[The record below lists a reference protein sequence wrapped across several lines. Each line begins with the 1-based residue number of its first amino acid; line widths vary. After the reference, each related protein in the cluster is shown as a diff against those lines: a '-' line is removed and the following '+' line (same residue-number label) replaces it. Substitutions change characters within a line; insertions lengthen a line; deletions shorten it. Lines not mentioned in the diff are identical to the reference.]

1 MGAVYLAED
10 LSRTQRVALKVLD
23 PKSHGTSAS
32 GSGSCASPQVAS
44 SLNHPNIVPSLASG
58 DEGGVLYLAMEYVD
72 GVDLR
77 ELLRRN
83 GVLDLERTLA
93 LLAQVAAALDAAH
106 AEGLVHRDVKPGNI
120 LVATRADGERA
131 YVCDFGLARHVSSVS
146 SFTGERGFVGTIDY
160 VPPEQIQGGTIDARA
175 DVYSLGC
182 VLFLSGGGEAVRS
195 RERPLGRLRTPERA
209 SAAPHG
215 SPAGAPDAFDNV
227 FATALAKNP
236 DERYSTCGELMAAA
250 TAASRGKSFIRRKL
264 RRRRLLLAALAV
276 LAAGTIAGVAV
287 LFSRASHANNHAPL
301 VAGRSVT
308 LRPEAI
314 NLIDARTQR
323 VVDRVKSGAT
333 GFASGVGSIAFS
345 PRPPPGSRPRIRRWC
360 ASRCVRERSPG
371 SLTSR
376 GCREMWQLGTTPCG
390 WFRTLGRR

>member
-1 MGAVYLAED
+1 MRPPVPAGTVLAGFRVQSLIGEGAMGAVYLAED

-23 PKSHGTSAS
+23 PELARDERFRQRFLRES
-32 GSGSCASPQVAS
+32 QVAS

-58 DEGGVLYLAMEYVD
+58 EEGGVLYLAMEYVD

-120 LVATRADGERA
+120 LVTTRADGERA
-131 YVCDFGLARHVSSVS
+131 YLCDFGRARHVSSVS
-146 SFTGERGFVGTIDY
+146 SLTGERGFVGTIDY
-160 VPPEQIQGGTIDARA
+160 VPHEQIQGGTIDARA
-175 DVYSLGC
+175 DVYSL
-182 VLFLSGGGEAVRS
+182 LFFRVAG
-195 RERPLGRLRTPERA
+195 ERPFDRESELSVVFAHLNEPPPRLTDLRPEL
-209 SAAPHG
+209 
-215 SPAGAPDAFDNV
+215 PDAFDNV

-276 LAAGTIAGVAV
+276 AAT
-287 LFSRASHANNHAPL
+287 
-301 VAGRSVT
+301 
-308 LRPEAI
+308 
-314 NLIDARTQR
+314 
-323 VVDRVKSGAT
+323 
-333 GFASGVGSIAFS
+333 
-345 PRPPPGSRPRIRRWC
+345 
-360 ASRCVRERSPG
+360 
-371 SLTSR
+371 
-376 GCREMWQLGTTPCG
+376 
-390 WFRTLGRR
+390 